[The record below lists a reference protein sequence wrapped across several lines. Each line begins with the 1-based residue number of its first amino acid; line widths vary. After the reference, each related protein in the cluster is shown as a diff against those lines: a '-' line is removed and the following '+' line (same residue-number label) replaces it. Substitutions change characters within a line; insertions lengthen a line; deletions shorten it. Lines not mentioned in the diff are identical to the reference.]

1 MAFMAHC
8 LLVNVM
14 NAQPERTKH
23 TKHTYNMIVIY
34 KLQWIGYKY
43 DTILNV
49 TSH

>member
-14 NAQPERTKH
+14 NAQPET